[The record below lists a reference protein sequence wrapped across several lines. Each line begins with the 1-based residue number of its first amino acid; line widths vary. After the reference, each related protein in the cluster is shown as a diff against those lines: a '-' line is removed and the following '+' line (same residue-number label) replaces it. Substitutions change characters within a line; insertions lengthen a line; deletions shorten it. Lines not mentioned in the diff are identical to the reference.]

1 MIVWLGNLCL
11 FPTSVHFSDVEHAVS
26 NTGFMLC
33 ECYYSSF
40 SCSQYAACQ
49 TQTVKIPL
57 LQIYIDQCL
66 CFGCKYGCGCGGGGE
81 VSCGEVG
88 MFVSYRADI
97 GR

>member
-1 MIVWLGNLCL
+1 
-11 FPTSVHFSDVEHAVS
+11 
-26 NTGFMLC
+26 
-33 ECYYSSF
+33 
-40 SCSQYAACQ
+40 
-49 TQTVKIPL
+49 VKIPL